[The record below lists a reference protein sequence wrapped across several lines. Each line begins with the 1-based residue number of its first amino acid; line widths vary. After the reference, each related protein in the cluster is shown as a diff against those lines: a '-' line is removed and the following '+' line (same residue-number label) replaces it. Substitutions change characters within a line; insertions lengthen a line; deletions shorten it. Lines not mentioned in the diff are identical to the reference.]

1 MAILRTRGVYDI
13 DKPSRYLEQSNDLWD
28 WLQYAPEA
36 DVRLYKRAQH
46 FSDLFWD
53 MLFDEDE
60 INGTTAKDERGK
72 LVNFQPEEL
81 HYFCYDWVRF
91 CVRPLTDCSGKFEDR
106 LINKDSIARNEDEE
120 SRDPE
125 LEKYARITIDPK
137 YVSDDRSV

>member
-36 DVRLYKRAQH
+36 DVRLYKRARY

-72 LVNFQPEEL
+72 LVNFQPE
-81 HYFCYDWVRF
+81 D
-91 CVRPLTDCSGKFEDR
+91 
-106 LINKDSIARNEDEE
+106 
-120 SRDPE
+120 
-125 LEKYARITIDPK
+125 TIIFAMTG
-137 YVSDDRSV
+137 SDFAFVL